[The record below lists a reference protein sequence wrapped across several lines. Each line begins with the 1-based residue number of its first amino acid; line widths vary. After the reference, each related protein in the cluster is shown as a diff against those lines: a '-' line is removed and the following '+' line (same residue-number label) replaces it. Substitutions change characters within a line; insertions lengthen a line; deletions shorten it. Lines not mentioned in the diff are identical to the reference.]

1 MRNVGSYGFS
11 SFSAPQSELDRLIR
25 QAKVGLEF
33 EKKIWATAGLQ
44 PDMRVLDIG
53 CGPGVISTEMA
64 KLVPNGHVHGL
75 DASEELLAVAGQI
88 AKQSECENVSFS
100 HGSVYELPQ
109 IREPYD
115 FAYARFLYQH
125 LEKPEQATEQIYE
138 ALAPGARFCVVDIDD
153 AWLMLHPEP
162 PSFRPFL
169 KLAQEGQTKRG
180 GNREVGRELASYFV
194 HHGFQDVQ
202 TRIVTLTSHDLGMET
217 FLKITTGFK
226 HEQVEETQAQQ
237 AKSSLQEIHEYMKKP
252 GAWGAVGVFVCT
264 GRKPEH
270 GGRA

>member
-11 SFSAPQSELDRLIR
+11 SFSAPESELERLIR
-25 QAKVGLEF
+25 QAKVGLQF
-33 EKKIWATAGLQ
+33 EKKIWAAAGLKD
-44 PDMRVLDIG
+44 DMQVLDIG
-53 CGPGVISTEMA
+53 CGPGVISTEIA
-64 KLVPNGHVHGL
+64 KLVPYGHVHGL
-75 DASEELLAVAGQI
+75 DASQELLSVAEQMAAQGGH
-88 AKQSECENVSFS
+88 ENVTFS

-109 IREPYD
+109 NSDKYD

-153 AWLMLHPEP
+153 AWLMLNPEP
-162 PSFRPFL
+162 PSFRSFL
-169 KLAQEGQTKRG
+169 EMAQEGQSNRG
-180 GNREVGRELASYFV
+180 GNRQVGRALASYFV

-202 TRIVTLTSHDLGMET
+202 TRVVTLTSHDLGMDT

-226 HEQVEETQAQQ
+226 HEQVDALKTQLAQR
-237 AKSSLQEIHEYMKKP
+237 ALREIDEHMKKP

-264 GRKPEH
+264 GCKPER

>member
-1 MRNVGSYGFS
+1 
-11 SFSAPQSELDRLIR
+11 
-25 QAKVGLEF
+25 
-33 EKKIWATAGLQ
+33 
-44 PDMRVLDIG
+44 MRVLDLG
-53 CGPGVISTEMA
+53 CGPGIISTEIA

-75 DASEELLAVAGQI
+75 DASPELLAVANTVARQG
-88 AKQSECENVSFS
+88 KHENVSFE
-100 HGSVYELPQ
+100 HGSAYEIPTST
-109 IREPYD
+109 EKFD

-125 LEKPEQATEQIYE
+125 LEKPERATEQIYE
-138 ALAPGARFCVVDIDD
+138 ALAPNARFCVVDIDD

-162 PSFRPFL
+162 PSFRDFL
-169 KLAQEGQTKRG
+169 DMAQKGQAARG
-180 GNREVGRELASYFV
+180 GNRRVGRRLASYFV

-202 TRIVTLTSHDLGMET
+202 TRVVTLTSHDLGMET

-226 HEQVEETQAQQ
+226 HEQVDESKQETAQE
-237 AKSSLQEIHEYMKKP
+237 SLQEIREFMKKP